1 MKMDKE
7 NLKKNQFW
15 LLLPLV
21 LLCLVVA
28 FFSAKSLLSAANKEW
43 TKAKETKAKLEQ
55 IINNPGDVKPAELPD
70 RLKVIGE
77 QADREK
83 RRLWE
88 FFYDFQNKVE
98 REAVAV
104 PAPREAAPNPDGA
117 PVPPRLPPRRRL
129 VKIHDPLITW
139 PNSPEFDPV
148 RDKDFGEPFQME
160 ILDSKYKQHYPNQYL
175 ELLSLLD
182 LVDEEKRAGSVQWGA
197 GGAVSPAAGV
207 ERPGFPTPGFP
218 PAAAPVKDTWTNV
231 LTPQTFDDRQLNYKE
246 AWVIQED
253 LALKREMLKIVAE
266 VNKLMSNL
274 RSEWTEVALPLP
286 EETEKKQ
293 EPTPTNGATS
303 SVAEPP
309 GEEKEKEKK
318 EEKKTTPVER
328 KRFYNYTWLTLSAP
342 PPTKDDKNNSA
353 RYQMLNWR
361 EGWLLDLEIVE
372 EDKQRVL
379 RGASTNYSWKHAIPE
394 MTLEVFLAD
403 GPDAPE
409 PPEPVLLTD
418 AGKLEPM
425 KRDAQGKLV
434 SSERKL
440 ALVALP
446 ERIRQAKNP
455 RIVRVQRRPE
465 QKAWLD
471 HRRVLNPIWLMDVH
485 LTPLPESGGVALE
498 GSVFN
503 RSDRQQKTVKFE
515 VTMADA
521 SNQPI
526 SHSLSLPGE
535 PVDAG
540 MERPFRFELKDRP
553 IRIVQVRQVLDWKTV
568 PVKRIDR
575 IAIGQEALRES
586 DRMKA
591 DPGGRPKLLEAY
603 EFGLRKDPNVPKGAA
618 SEYRAKTAPRP
629 AVAPSAEAGEEAPG
643 AETRPT
649 APTAGVLL
657 PSEKYGIDMRRYYVD
672 GQPLEGPD
680 KLSPEV
686 RRIPLAMVVVVDID
700 HMNDVLT
707 AFANSRLR
715 IQVTQAPWNRYYN
728 LTPPSFV
735 QPKPPVAGG
744 EFPSVPA
751 PPGVPR
757 PGTKPASATST
768 EDLNVVQLQ
777 VYGIASLYESP
788 DRWFAIE
795 AAKSKKPAVVEGT
808 PP

>member
-21 LLCLVVA
+21 LLCLLVA

-182 LVDEEKRAGSVQWGA
+182 LVDEEKRAGLVQWGA

-246 AWVIQED
+246 AWVLQED
-253 LALKREMLKIVAE
+253 LALKREMLKIIAE

-274 RSEWTEVALPLP
+274 RSEWAEVALPP
-286 EETEKKQ
+286 PQEAAEKKE
-293 EPTPTNGATS
+293 EPPPTNGATNS
-303 SVAEPP
+303 IAEPA

-318 EEKKTTPVER
+318 QEKKTTPVER
-328 KRFYNYTWLTLSAP
+328 KRFYNYTWLTLSTP
-342 PPTKDDKNNSA
+342 PPKDDKDKSA
-353 RYQMLNWR
+353 RYQTPDWR
-361 EGWLLDLEIVE
+361 YGWLLDLEIVE

-379 RGASTNYSWKHAIPE
+379 RGTSANYSWKDAIPE
-394 MTLEVFLAD
+394 MTLEVFLAE
-403 GPDAPE
+403 GPDSPE
-409 PPEPVLLTD
+409 LPEPVLLTD
-418 AGKLEPM
+418 AGKLDPV
-425 KRDAQGKLV
+425 KRDVQGKTV
-434 SSERKL
+434 NSERKL
-440 ALVALP
+440 ALVAIP

-455 RIVRVQRRPE
+455 RIVRVQRQPE

-485 LTPLPESGGVALE
+485 LTPLPEGGGVALE

-503 RSDRQQKTVKFE
+503 RGDRQQKPVTFE
-515 VTMADA
+515 VTMVDDKEQVPF
-521 SNQPI
+521 SFR
-526 SHSLSLPGE
+526 LPGE
-535 PVDAG
+535 SVDAG
-540 MERPFRFELKDRP
+540 MERPFRFELKQRP

-568 PVKRIDR
+568 PVKRIDT
-575 IAIGQEALRES
+575 IAIGELAHYHS
-586 DRMKA
+586 DRTKL
-591 DPGGRPKLLEAY
+591 PRPLEPY
-603 EFGLRKDPNVPKGAA
+603 EFDIRKNPEKPKGIA
-618 SEYRAKTAPRP
+618 SEYRAKAAPKP
-629 AVAPSAEAGEEAPG
+629 ATPGGETGVEPPSSEV
-643 AETRPT
+643 RPT
-649 APTAGVLL
+649 TPTTGVQLR
-657 PSEKYGIDMRRYYVD
+657 SEKYGLDMRRYYVD
-672 GQPLEGPD
+672 GQPLEGND

-686 RRIPLAMVVVVDID
+686 RRIPVAMVVIVDID

-715 IQVTQAPWNRYYN
+715 IQVTQAVWNRYNN
-728 LTPPSFV
+728 LAPPSFV
-735 QPKPPVAGG
+735 QPKLPIAGG
-744 EFPSVPA
+744 EFPGVPV
-751 PPGVPR
+751 PPGTPR

-795 AAKSKKPAVVEGT
+795 AAKSKRPAAVEGT